1 MEGKIKGRTIGM
13 GKLTVQ
19 DLAKSLAGKSGL
31 VQRDASLFASEVFA
45 VILQG
50 LEKDGQVKVKGL
62 GTFKIISVEARESI
76 SVRTGERVVIESHEK
91 VSFTPDSVMKEL
103 VNKPFSQ
110 FETVVLNEGVEFE
123 DLNDDAAEEE
133 PVKADEEIDEVAAVE
148 EQPVE
153 ASVLEFSQ
161 SESAPQIET
170 DQKPETDVE
179 PKTISKSVA
188 EPELES
194 ELEPEPESEPEPEP
208 EVEPILQSF
217 VDEEEESVRWWKWP
231 LIILVVLA
239 LMGLSAFGGYRYAMY
254 KVASEQEK
262 TAAKE
267 PVAEKLVTIDSVVV
281 QNDSILAEPVEAV
294 PVEEPKVEQKS
305 ELKPEPKPES
315 KPEPKP
321 ESKPEVDPYAAKD
334 ERVRLGAYRIV
345 GTEKEIKIAEGQTFY
360 SICRA
365 HLGPDM
371 ECYVE
376 VYNDLPR
383 NPKLKTG
390 QIIKIPKLE
399 SKKKRRR

>member
-1 MEGKIKGRTIGM
+1 M

-31 VQRDASLFASEVFA
+31 AQRDASQFASEVFA

-76 SVRTGERVVIESHEK
+76 SVRTGERVVIEGHEK
-91 VSFTPDSVMKEL
+91 VTFTPDSVMKEL

-123 DLNDDAAEEE
+123 DLDALETEEE
-133 PVKADEEIDEVAAVE
+133 LAKADEEIDEMAAVE
-148 EQPVE
+148 EQPAV
-153 ASVLEFSQ
+153 ASVLEFSN
-161 SESAPQIET
+161 SESISKIET
-170 DQKPETDVE
+170 EQEPEADVE
-179 PKTISKSVA
+179 PENVSDLVV
-188 EPELES
+188 EPEH
-194 ELEPEPESEPEPEP
+194 EPESEPEFESETEP
-208 EVEPILQSF
+208 ESETEFEPESGHKPEVSPILESF
-217 VDEEEESVRWWKWP
+217 VDDEEESSQWWKWP
-231 LIILVVLA
+231 LIILGVLV
-239 LMGLSAFGGYRYAMY
+239 LMGLSAFGGYHYAMC

-262 TAAKE
+262 TAVKE
-267 PVAEKLVTIDSVVV
+267 PVAVKPVAIDSVPV
-281 QNDSILAEPVEAV
+281 QKDSVLAEPVETV
-294 PVEEPKVEQKS
+294 PVEEPKAEQKT
-305 ELKPEPKPES
+305 EPKVEPES
-315 KPEPKP
+315 KSEPKVEP
-321 ESKPEVDPYAAKD
+321 KSEVDPYAAKD

>member
-110 FETVVLNEGVEFE
+110 FETVVLNDGVEFE

-161 SESAPQIET
+161 SESAHQIET

-194 ELEPEPESEPEPEP
+194 ESESEPEPEP

-315 KPEPKP
+315 KPE
-321 ESKPEVDPYAAKD
+321 VDPYAAKD

>member
-1 MEGKIKGRTIGM
+1 M

-31 VQRDASLFASEVFA
+31 AQRDASQFASEVFA

-76 SVRTGERVVIESHEK
+76 SVRTGERVVIEGHEK
-91 VSFTPDSVMKEL
+91 VTFTPDSVMKEL

-123 DLNDDAAEEE
+123 DLDALETEEE
-133 PVKADEEIDEVAAVE
+133 LAKADEEIDEMAAVE
-148 EQPVE
+148 EQPAV
-153 ASVLEFSQ
+153 ASVLEFSN
-161 SESAPQIET
+161 SESISKIET
-170 DQKPETDVE
+170 EQEPEADVE
-179 PKTISKSVA
+179 PENVSDLVV
-188 EPELES
+188 EPEH
-194 ELEPEPESEPEPEP
+194 EPESEPKSESETEPESETEFEPESGHEP
-208 EVEPILQSF
+208 EVSPILESF
-217 VDEEEESVRWWKWP
+217 VDDEEESSQWWKWP
-231 LIILVVLA
+231 LIILGVLV
-239 LMGLSAFGGYRYAMY
+239 LMGLSAFGGYHYAMC

-262 TAAKE
+262 TAVKE
-267 PVAEKLVTIDSVVV
+267 PVAVKPVAIDSVPV
-281 QNDSILAEPVEAV
+281 QKDSVLAEPVETV
-294 PVEEPKVEQKS
+294 PVEEPKAEQKT
-305 ELKPEPKPES
+305 EPKVEPES
-315 KPEPKP
+315 KSEPKVEP
-321 ESKPEVDPYAAKD
+321 KSEVDPYAAKD

>member
-1 MEGKIKGRTIGM
+1 M

-31 VQRDASLFASEVFA
+31 AQRDASQFASEVFA

-76 SVRTGERVVIESHEK
+76 SVRTGERVVIEGHEK
-91 VSFTPDSVMKEL
+91 VTFTPDSVMKEL

-123 DLNDDAAEEE
+123 DLDALETEEE
-133 PVKADEEIDEVAAVE
+133 LAKADEEIDEMAAVE
-148 EQPVE
+148 EQPAV
-153 ASVLEFSQ
+153 ASVLEFSN
-161 SESAPQIET
+161 SESISKIET
-170 DQKPETDVE
+170 EQEPEADVE
-179 PKTISKSVA
+179 PENVSDLVV
-188 EPELES
+188 EPEH
-194 ELEPEPESEPEPEP
+194 EPESEPESESETEP
-208 EVEPILQSF
+208 ESETEFEPESGHKPEVSPILESF
-217 VDEEEESVRWWKWP
+217 VDDEEESSQWWKWP
-231 LIILVVLA
+231 LIILGVLV
-239 LMGLSAFGGYRYAMY
+239 LMGLSAFGGYHYAMC

-262 TAAKE
+262 TAVKE
-267 PVAEKLVTIDSVVV
+267 PVAVKPVAIDSVPV
-281 QNDSILAEPVEAV
+281 QKDSVLAEPVETV
-294 PVEEPKVEQKS
+294 PVEEPKAEQKT
-305 ELKPEPKPES
+305 EPKVEPES
-315 KPEPKP
+315 KSEPKVEP
-321 ESKPEVDPYAAKD
+321 KSEVDPYAAKD

>member
-31 VQRDASLFASEVFA
+31 VQRDASQFASEVFA

-76 SVRTGERVVIESHEK
+76 SVRTGERVVIEGHEK

-170 DQKPETDVE
+170 DQKTETDVE
-179 PKTISKSVA
+179 PKTISKSVS

-194 ELEPEPESEPEPEP
+194 ESESEPEQESEPEPEP

-305 ELKPEPKPES
+305 ELKPEPKPE
-315 KPEPKP
+315 P
-321 ESKPEVDPYAAKD
+321 KPEVDPYAAKD

-360 SICRA
+360 GICRA

>member
-1 MEGKIKGRTIGM
+1 M

-133 PVKADEEIDEVAAVE
+133 SVKADEEIDEVAAVE

-161 SESAPQIET
+161 SESAHQIET

-194 ELEPEPESEPEPEP
+194 ESESEPEPEP

-315 KPEPKP
+315 KPE
-321 ESKPEVDPYAAKD
+321 VDPYAAKD

>member
-1 MEGKIKGRTIGM
+1 M

-31 VQRDASLFASEVFA
+31 AQRDASQFASEVFA

-76 SVRTGERVVIESHEK
+76 SVRTGERVVIEGHEK
-91 VSFTPDSVMKEL
+91 VTFTPDSVMKEL

-123 DLNDDAAEEE
+123 DLDALETEEE
-133 PVKADEEIDEVAAVE
+133 LAKADEEIDEMAAVE
-148 EQPVE
+148 EQPAV
-153 ASVLEFSQ
+153 ASVLEFSN
-161 SESAPQIET
+161 SESISKIET
-170 DQKPETDVE
+170 EQEPEADVE
-179 PKTISKSVA
+179 PENVSDLVV
-188 EPELES
+188 EPEH
-194 ELEPEPESEPEPEP
+194 EPESEPESESETEP
-208 EVEPILQSF
+208 ESETEFEPESGHKPEVSPILESF
-217 VDEEEESVRWWKWP
+217 VDDEEESSQWWKWP
-231 LIILVVLA
+231 LIILGILV
-239 LMGLSAFGGYRYAMY
+239 LMGLSAFGGYHYAMC

-262 TAAKE
+262 TAVKE
-267 PVAEKLVTIDSVVV
+267 PVAVKPVAIDSVPV
-281 QNDSILAEPVEAV
+281 QKDSVLAEPVETV
-294 PVEEPKVEQKS
+294 PVEEPKAEQKT
-305 ELKPEPKPES
+305 EPKVEPES
-315 KPEPKP
+315 KSEPKVEP
-321 ESKPEVDPYAAKD
+321 KSEVDPYAAKD

>member
-1 MEGKIKGRTIGM
+1 
-13 GKLTVQ
+13 
-19 DLAKSLAGKSGL
+19 
-31 VQRDASLFASEVFA
+31 
-45 VILQG
+45 
-50 LEKDGQVKVKGL
+50 
-62 GTFKIISVEARESI
+62 
-76 SVRTGERVVIESHEK
+76 
-91 VSFTPDSVMKEL
+91 
-103 VNKPFSQ
+103 
-110 FETVVLNEGVEFE
+110 
-123 DLNDDAAEEE
+123 
-133 PVKADEEIDEVAAVE
+133 
-148 EQPVE
+148 
-153 ASVLEFSQ
+153 
-161 SESAPQIET
+161 
-170 DQKPETDVE
+170 
-179 PKTISKSVA
+179 
-188 EPELES
+188 
-194 ELEPEPESEPEPEP
+194 
-208 EVEPILQSF
+208 
-217 VDEEEESVRWWKWP
+217 
-231 LIILVVLA
+231 
-239 LMGLSAFGGYRYAMY
+239 MGLSAFGGYRYAMY

-267 PVAEKLVTIDSVVV
+267 SVAEKLVTIDSVVV

-305 ELKPEPKPES
+305 ESMVEPKPEPKPE
-315 KPEPKP
+315 
-321 ESKPEVDPYAAKD
+321 VDPYTAKD

>member
-1 MEGKIKGRTIGM
+1 M

-31 VQRDASLFASEVFA
+31 AQRDASQFASEVFA

-76 SVRTGERVVIESHEK
+76 SVRTGERVVIEGHEK
-91 VSFTPDSVMKEL
+91 VTFTPDSVMKEL

-123 DLNDDAAEEE
+123 DLDALETEEE
-133 PVKADEEIDEVAAVE
+133 LAKADEEIDEMAAVE
-148 EQPVE
+148 EQPAV
-153 ASVLEFSQ
+153 ASVLEFSN
-161 SESAPQIET
+161 SESISKIET
-170 DQKPETDVE
+170 EQEPEADVE
-179 PKTISKSVA
+179 PENVSDLVV
-188 EPELES
+188 EPEH
-194 ELEPEPESEPEPEP
+194 EPESEPESESETEP
-208 EVEPILQSF
+208 ESETEFEPESGNKPEVSPILESF
-217 VDEEEESVRWWKWP
+217 VDDEEESSQWWKWP
-231 LIILVVLA
+231 LIILGVLV
-239 LMGLSAFGGYRYAMY
+239 LMGLSAFGGYHYAMC

-262 TAAKE
+262 TAVKE
-267 PVAEKLVTIDSVVV
+267 PVAVKPVAIDSVPV
-281 QNDSILAEPVEAV
+281 QKDSVLAEPVETV
-294 PVEEPKVEQKS
+294 PVEEPKAEQKT
-305 ELKPEPKPES
+305 EPKVEPES
-315 KPEPKP
+315 KSEPKVEP
-321 ESKPEVDPYAAKD
+321 KSEVDPYAAKD

>member
-1 MEGKIKGRTIGM
+1 M

-170 DQKPETDVE
+170 DQKPETDVD

-194 ELEPEPESEPEPEP
+194 ESEPEPESEPESEP

-217 VDEEEESVRWWKWP
+217 VDEEEKSVRWWKWP

-254 KVASEQEK
+254 KVVSEQEK

-315 KPEPKP
+315 KP

>member
-1 MEGKIKGRTIGM
+1 M

-110 FETVVLNEGVEFE
+110 FETVVLNDGVEFE

-194 ELEPEPESEPEPEP
+194 ESESEPEPEP

-315 KPEPKP
+315 KPE
-321 ESKPEVDPYAAKD
+321 VDPYAAKD

>member
-1 MEGKIKGRTIGM
+1 VEGKIKGRTIGM

-76 SVRTGERVVIESHEK
+76 SVRTGERVVIEGHEK

-194 ELEPEPESEPEPEP
+194 ESEPEPEPEPEP

-281 QNDSILAEPVEAV
+281 QNDSVLAEPVEAV

-305 ELKPEPKPES
+305 ESMVEPKPE
-315 KPEPKP
+315 P
-321 ESKPEVDPYAAKD
+321 KPEVDPYAAKD

-376 VYNDLPR
+376 VFNDLPR

>member
-1 MEGKIKGRTIGM
+1 M

-110 FETVVLNEGVEFE
+110 FETVVLNDGVEFE

-161 SESAPQIET
+161 SESAHQIET

-194 ELEPEPESEPEPEP
+194 ESESEPEPEP

-315 KPEPKP
+315 KPE
-321 ESKPEVDPYAAKD
+321 VDPYAAKD

>member
-1 MEGKIKGRTIGM
+1 M

-31 VQRDASLFASEVFA
+31 AQRDASQFASEVFA

-76 SVRTGERVVIESHEK
+76 SVRTGERVVIEGHEK
-91 VSFTPDSVMKEL
+91 VTFTPDSVMKEL

-123 DLNDDAAEEE
+123 DLDALETEEE
-133 PVKADEEIDEVAAVE
+133 LAKADEEIDEMAAVE
-148 EQPVE
+148 EQPAV
-153 ASVLEFSQ
+153 ASVLEFSN
-161 SESAPQIET
+161 SESISKIET
-170 DQKPETDVE
+170 EQEPEADVE
-179 PKTISKSVA
+179 PENVSDLVV
-188 EPELES
+188 EPEH
-194 ELEPEPESEPEPEP
+194 EPESEPESESETEFEPESGHEP
-208 EVEPILQSF
+208 EVSPILESF
-217 VDEEEESVRWWKWP
+217 VDDEEESSQWWKWP
-231 LIILVVLA
+231 LIILGVLV
-239 LMGLSAFGGYRYAMY
+239 LMGLSAFGGYHYAMC

-262 TAAKE
+262 TAVKE
-267 PVAEKLVTIDSVVV
+267 PVAVKPVAIDSVPV
-281 QNDSILAEPVEAV
+281 QKDSVLAEPVETV
-294 PVEEPKVEQKS
+294 PVEEPKAEQKT
-305 ELKPEPKPES
+305 EPKVEPES
-315 KPEPKP
+315 KSEPKVEP
-321 ESKPEVDPYAAKD
+321 KSEVDPYAAKD

>member
-1 MEGKIKGRTIGM
+1 M
-13 GKLTVQ
+13 GKLTLQ

-76 SVRTGERVVIESHEK
+76 SVRTGERVVIEGHEK

-161 SESAPQIET
+161 SESAPKIET

-194 ELEPEPESEPEPEP
+194 ESEPEPEP

-281 QNDSILAEPVEAV
+281 QNDSVLAEPVEAV

-305 ELKPEPKPES
+305 ESMVEPKPE
-315 KPEPKP
+315 P
-321 ESKPEVDPYAAKD
+321 KPEVDPYAAKD

-376 VYNDLPR
+376 VFNDLPR

>member
-170 DQKPETDVE
+170 DQKPETDVD

-194 ELEPEPESEPEPEP
+194 ESEPEPESEPESEP

-217 VDEEEESVRWWKWP
+217 VDEEEKSVRWWKWP

-254 KVASEQEK
+254 KVVSEQEK

-315 KPEPKP
+315 KP

>member
-1 MEGKIKGRTIGM
+1 M
-13 GKLTVQ
+13 
-19 DLAKSLAGKSGL
+19 AGKSGL
-31 VQRDASLFASEVFA
+31 AQRDASQFASEVFA

-76 SVRTGERVVIESHEK
+76 SVRTGERVVIEGHEK
-91 VSFTPDSVMKEL
+91 VTFTPDSVMKEL

-123 DLNDDAAEEE
+123 DLDALETEEE
-133 PVKADEEIDEVAAVE
+133 QAKADEEIDEMAAVE
-148 EQPVE
+148 EQPAV
-153 ASVLEFSQ
+153 ASVLEFSN
-161 SESAPQIET
+161 SESISKIET
-170 DQKPETDVE
+170 EQEPEADVE
-179 PKTISKSVA
+179 PENVSDLVV
-188 EPELES
+188 EPEH
-194 ELEPEPESEPEPEP
+194 EPESEPEPESETEFEPESGHKP
-208 EVEPILQSF
+208 EVSPILESF
-217 VDEEEESVRWWKWP
+217 VDDEEESSQWWKWP
-231 LIILVVLA
+231 LIILGILV
-239 LMGLSAFGGYRYAMY
+239 LMGLSAFGGYHYAMC

-262 TAAKE
+262 TAVKE
-267 PVAEKLVTIDSVVV
+267 PVAVKPVAIDSVPV
-281 QNDSILAEPVEAV
+281 QKDSVLAEPVETV
-294 PVEEPKVEQKS
+294 PVEEPKAEQKT
-305 ELKPEPKPES
+305 EPKVEPES
-315 KPEPKP
+315 KSEPKVEP
-321 ESKPEVDPYAAKD
+321 KSEVDPYAAKD

>member
-1 MEGKIKGRTIGM
+1 M

-31 VQRDASLFASEVFA
+31 AQRDASQFASEVFA

-76 SVRTGERVVIESHEK
+76 SVRTGERVVIEGHEK
-91 VSFTPDSVMKEL
+91 VTFTPDSVMKEL

-123 DLNDDAAEEE
+123 DLDALETEEE
-133 PVKADEEIDEVAAVE
+133 LAKADEEIDEMAAVE
-148 EQPVE
+148 EQPAV
-153 ASVLEFSQ
+153 ASVLEFSN
-161 SESAPQIET
+161 SESISKIET
-170 DQKPETDVE
+170 EQEPEADVE
-179 PKTISKSVA
+179 PENVSDLVV
-188 EPELES
+188 EPEH
-194 ELEPEPESEPEPEP
+194 EPESEPESESETEP
-208 EVEPILQSF
+208 ESETEFEPDSGHKPEVSPILESF
-217 VDEEEESVRWWKWP
+217 VDDEEESSQWWKWP
-231 LIILVVLA
+231 LIILGVLV
-239 LMGLSAFGGYRYAMY
+239 LMGLSAFGGYHYAMC

-262 TAAKE
+262 TAVKE
-267 PVAEKLVTIDSVVV
+267 PVAVKPVAIDSVPV
-281 QNDSILAEPVEAV
+281 QKDSVLAEPVETV
-294 PVEEPKVEQKS
+294 PVEEPKAEQKT
-305 ELKPEPKPES
+305 EPKVEPES
-315 KPEPKP
+315 KSEPKVEP
-321 ESKPEVDPYAAKD
+321 KSEVDPYAAKD

>member
-1 MEGKIKGRTIGM
+1 M

-31 VQRDASLFASEVFA
+31 AQRDASQFASEVFA

-76 SVRTGERVVIESHEK
+76 SVRTGERVVIEGHEK
-91 VSFTPDSVMKEL
+91 VTFTPDSVMKEL

-123 DLNDDAAEEE
+123 DLDALETEEE
-133 PVKADEEIDEVAAVE
+133 LAKADEEIDEMAAVE
-148 EQPVE
+148 EQPAV
-153 ASVLEFSQ
+153 ASVLEFSN
-161 SESAPQIET
+161 SESISKIET
-170 DQKPETDVE
+170 EQEPEADVE
-179 PKTISKSVA
+179 PENVSDLVV
-188 EPELES
+188 EPEH
-194 ELEPEPESEPEPEP
+194 EPESEPKSESETEPESETEFEPESGHKP
-208 EVEPILQSF
+208 EVSPILESF
-217 VDEEEESVRWWKWP
+217 VDDEEESSQWWKWP
-231 LIILVVLA
+231 LIILGVLV
-239 LMGLSAFGGYRYAMY
+239 LMGLSAFGGYHYAMC

-262 TAAKE
+262 TAVKE
-267 PVAEKLVTIDSVVV
+267 PVAVKPVAIDSVPV
-281 QNDSILAEPVEAV
+281 QKDSVLAEPVETV
-294 PVEEPKVEQKS
+294 PVEEPKAEQKT
-305 ELKPEPKPES
+305 EPKVEPES
-315 KPEPKP
+315 KSEPKVEP
-321 ESKPEVDPYAAKD
+321 KSEVDPYAAKD

>member
-1 MEGKIKGRTIGM
+1 M

-31 VQRDASLFASEVFA
+31 AQRDASQFASEVFA

-76 SVRTGERVVIESHEK
+76 SVRTGERVVIEGHEK
-91 VSFTPDSVMKEL
+91 VTFTPDSVMKEL

-123 DLNDDAAEEE
+123 DLDALETEEE
-133 PVKADEEIDEVAAVE
+133 LAKADEEIDEMAAVE
-148 EQPVE
+148 EQPAV
-153 ASVLEFSQ
+153 ASVLEFSN
-161 SESAPQIET
+161 SESISKIET
-170 DQKPETDVE
+170 EQEPEADVE
-179 PKTISKSVA
+179 PENVSDLVV
-188 EPELES
+188 EPEH
-194 ELEPEPESEPEPEP
+194 EPESEPESESETEP
-208 EVEPILQSF
+208 ESETEFEPDSGHKPEVSPILESF
-217 VDEEEESVRWWKWP
+217 VDDEEESSQWWKWP
-231 LIILVVLA
+231 LIILGILV
-239 LMGLSAFGGYRYAMY
+239 LMGLSAFGGYHYAMC

-262 TAAKE
+262 TAVKE
-267 PVAEKLVTIDSVVV
+267 PVAVKPVAIDSVPV
-281 QNDSILAEPVEAV
+281 QKDSVLAEPVETV
-294 PVEEPKVEQKS
+294 PVEEPKAEQKT
-305 ELKPEPKPES
+305 EPKVEPES
-315 KPEPKP
+315 KSEPKVEP
-321 ESKPEVDPYAAKD
+321 KSEVDPYAAKD

>member
-1 MEGKIKGRTIGM
+1 M

-31 VQRDASLFASEVFA
+31 AQRDASQFASEVFA

-76 SVRTGERVVIESHEK
+76 SVRTGERVVIEGHEK
-91 VSFTPDSVMKEL
+91 VTFTPDSVMKEL

-123 DLNDDAAEEE
+123 DLDALETEEE
-133 PVKADEEIDEVAAVE
+133 LAKADEEIDEMAAVE
-148 EQPVE
+148 EQPAV
-153 ASVLEFSQ
+153 ASVLEFSN
-161 SESAPQIET
+161 SESISKIET
-170 DQKPETDVE
+170 EQEPEADVE
-179 PKTISKSVA
+179 PENVSDLVV
-188 EPELES
+188 EPEH
-194 ELEPEPESEPEPEP
+194 EPESESETEPESETEFEPESGHKP
-208 EVEPILQSF
+208 EVSPILESF
-217 VDEEEESVRWWKWP
+217 VDDEEESSQWWKWP
-231 LIILVVLA
+231 LIILGVLV
-239 LMGLSAFGGYRYAMY
+239 LMGLSAFGGYHYAMC

-262 TAAKE
+262 TAVKE
-267 PVAEKLVTIDSVVV
+267 PVAVKPVAIDSVPV
-281 QNDSILAEPVEAV
+281 QKDSVLAEPVETV
-294 PVEEPKVEQKS
+294 PVEEPKAEQKT
-305 ELKPEPKPES
+305 EPKVEPES
-315 KPEPKP
+315 KSEPKVEP
-321 ESKPEVDPYAAKD
+321 KSEVDPYAAKD

>member
-1 MEGKIKGRTIGM
+1 M

-31 VQRDASLFASEVFA
+31 AQRDASQFASEVFA

-76 SVRTGERVVIESHEK
+76 SVRTGERVVIEGHEK
-91 VSFTPDSVMKEL
+91 VTFTPDSVMKEL

-123 DLNDDAAEEE
+123 DLDALETEEE
-133 PVKADEEIDEVAAVE
+133 LAKADDEIDEMAAVE
-148 EQPVE
+148 EQPAV
-153 ASVLEFSQ
+153 ASVLEFSN
-161 SESAPQIET
+161 SESISKIET
-170 DQKPETDVE
+170 EQEPEADVE
-179 PKTISKSVA
+179 PENVSDLVV
-188 EPELES
+188 EPEH
-194 ELEPEPESEPEPEP
+194 EPESEPESESETEP
-208 EVEPILQSF
+208 ESETEFEPESGHKPEVSPILESF
-217 VDEEEESVRWWKWP
+217 VDDEEESSQWWKWP
-231 LIILVVLA
+231 LIILGVLV
-239 LMGLSAFGGYRYAMY
+239 LMGLSAFGGYHYAMC

-262 TAAKE
+262 TAVKE
-267 PVAEKLVTIDSVVV
+267 PVAVKPVAIDSVPV
-281 QNDSILAEPVEAV
+281 QKDSVLAEPVETV
-294 PVEEPKVEQKS
+294 PVEEPKAEQKT
-305 ELKPEPKPES
+305 EPKVEPES
-315 KPEPKP
+315 KSEPKVEP
-321 ESKPEVDPYAAKD
+321 KSEVDPYAAKD

>member
-1 MEGKIKGRTIGM
+1 M

-31 VQRDASLFASEVFA
+31 AQRDASQFASEVFA

-76 SVRTGERVVIESHEK
+76 SVRTGERVVIEGHEK
-91 VSFTPDSVMKEL
+91 VTFTPDSVMKEL

-123 DLNDDAAEEE
+123 DLDALETEEE
-133 PVKADEEIDEVAAVE
+133 LAKADEEIDEMAAVE
-148 EQPVE
+148 EQPAV
-153 ASVLEFSQ
+153 ASVLEFSN
-161 SESAPQIET
+161 SESISKIET
-170 DQKPETDVE
+170 EQEPEADVE
-179 PKTISKSVA
+179 PENVSDLVV
-188 EPELES
+188 EPEH
-194 ELEPEPESEPEPEP
+194 EPESEPESESETEP
-208 EVEPILQSF
+208 ESETEFEPDSGHKPEVSPILESF
-217 VDEEEESVRWWKWP
+217 VDDEEESSQWWKWP
-231 LIILVVLA
+231 LISLGVLV
-239 LMGLSAFGGYRYAMY
+239 LMGLSAFGGYHYAMC

-262 TAAKE
+262 TAVKE
-267 PVAEKLVTIDSVVV
+267 PVAVKPVAIDSVPV
-281 QNDSILAEPVEAV
+281 QKDSVLAEPVETV
-294 PVEEPKVEQKS
+294 PVEEPKAEQKT
-305 ELKPEPKPES
+305 EPKVEPES
-315 KPEPKP
+315 KSEPKVEP
-321 ESKPEVDPYAAKD
+321 KSEVDPYAAKD

>member
-1 MEGKIKGRTIGM
+1 M

-31 VQRDASLFASEVFA
+31 AQRDASQFASEVFA

-76 SVRTGERVVIESHEK
+76 SVRTGERVVIEGHEK
-91 VSFTPDSVMKEL
+91 VTFTPDSVMKEL

-123 DLNDDAAEEE
+123 DLDALETEEE
-133 PVKADEEIDEVAAVE
+133 LAKADEEIDEMAAVE
-148 EQPVE
+148 EQPAV
-153 ASVLEFSQ
+153 ASVLEFSN
-161 SESAPQIET
+161 SESISKIET
-170 DQKPETDVE
+170 EQEPEADVE
-179 PKTISKSVA
+179 PENVSDLVV
-188 EPELES
+188 EPEH
-194 ELEPEPESEPEPEP
+194 EPESEPESESETEP
-208 EVEPILQSF
+208 ESETEFEPDSGHKPEVSPILESF
-217 VDEEEESVRWWKWP
+217 VDDEEESSQWWKWP
-231 LIILVVLA
+231 LIILGVLV
-239 LMGLSAFGGYRYAMY
+239 LMGLSAFGGYHYAMC

-262 TAAKE
+262 TAVKE
-267 PVAEKLVTIDSVVV
+267 PVAVKPVAIDSVPV
-281 QNDSILAEPVEAV
+281 QKDSVLAEPVETV
-294 PVEEPKVEQKS
+294 PVEEPKAEQKT
-305 ELKPEPKPES
+305 EPKVEPES
-315 KPEPKP
+315 KSEPKVGP
-321 ESKPEVDPYAAKD
+321 KSEVDPYAAKD

>member
-1 MEGKIKGRTIGM
+1 M

-31 VQRDASLFASEVFA
+31 AQRDASQFASEVFA

-76 SVRTGERVVIESHEK
+76 SVRTGERVVIEGHEK
-91 VSFTPDSVMKEL
+91 VTFTPDSVMKEL

-123 DLNDDAAEEE
+123 DLDALETEEE
-133 PVKADEEIDEVAAVE
+133 LAKADEEIDEMAAVE
-148 EQPVE
+148 EQPAV
-153 ASVLEFSQ
+153 ASVLEFSN
-161 SESAPQIET
+161 SESISKIET
-170 DQKPETDVE
+170 EQEPEADVE
-179 PKTISKSVA
+179 PENVSDLVV
-188 EPELES
+188 EPEH
-194 ELEPEPESEPEPEP
+194 EPESEPESESETEP
-208 EVEPILQSF
+208 ESETEFEPDSGHKPEVSPILESF
-217 VDEEEESVRWWKWP
+217 VDDEEESSQWWKWP

-281 QNDSILAEPVEAV
+281 QNDSVLAEPVEAV

-305 ELKPEPKPES
+305 ES
-315 KPEPKP
+315 MVEPKP

>member
-1 MEGKIKGRTIGM
+1 M
-13 GKLTVQ
+13 GKLTLQ

-76 SVRTGERVVIESHEK
+76 SVRTGERVVIEGHEK

-161 SESAPQIET
+161 SESAPKIET

-194 ELEPEPESEPEPEP
+194 ESEPEPESEAEPEP

-315 KPEPKP
+315 KPE
-321 ESKPEVDPYAAKD
+321 VDPYAAKD

-376 VYNDLPR
+376 VFNDLPR